1 MSIQLEVCIDNIESL
16 HYAQQGGA
24 TRIELCSSLTL
35 GGLTPSSGFMALAA
49 KHAKVPVYAMIRP
62 RQGDFLF
69 SSEDVEI
76 MLADIYAARQ
86 TGLQGIVIG
95 ALTKHGH
102 IDKDIVA
109 SLVKEANGLGVT
121 FHRAIDQCIEP
132 FAALDTLMHYS
143 CERVLT
149 SGLASNAPAGSQM
162 IKEMVNYCGNKLS
175 IMAGAG
181 VNPDNVRELITAT
194 GIHEVHLS
202 GKTTRPSAMTNI
214 SASAHM
220 GSAAIDDFQIPVTS
234 AETIK
239 TVALQLNQLS
249 Q

>member
-1 MSIQLEVCIDNIESL
+1 M
-16 HYAQQGGA
+16 
-24 TRIELCSSLTL
+24 
-35 GGLTPSSGFMALAA
+35 
-49 KHAKVPVYAMIRP
+49 
-62 RQGDFLF
+62 
-69 SSEDVEI
+69 
-76 MLADIYAARQ
+76 
-86 TGLQGIVIG
+86 IG
-95 ALTKHGH
+95 ALTKYGH

-132 FAALDTLMHYS
+132 FAALDTVMHYD

-181 VNPDNVRELITAT
+181 VNPDNVRELITTT

-220 GSAAIDDFQIPVTS
+220 GNAAIDDFQIPVTS

-239 TVALQLNQLS
+239 TVAQQLNQLS